1 MAMNRNPMYD
11 SDYVTLS
18 YLKQY
23 LGEEFKEEDF
33 EYSKNFGIQPSPP
46 YHKNDTWTD
55 VNGRLYLCIK
65 ERLIGSFDASDWE
78 LIIDTEPY
86 DKLVFEYADISI
98 NMLESQVYDH
108 KIETYVQDVDPST
121 VWDTYTLKEYHVFD
135 FWRDT
140 STDKEYVY
148 NRKSGSP
155 IEYYWEE
162 HTCPAIVWDTTDGQK
177 TIFGNKPEKY
187 NTHDLW
193 VIGEEV
199 NPYDIPDNCKIGD
212 VVVTSQNS
220 DEFDKYHWSK
230 AVDSID
236 LTINVPKVYSRIEID
251 RKNNI
256 LEDSVKSSLLQTEN
270 SILAQVE
277 STYATQETV
286 VSLDSELGE
295 LRDITTEQKDQLSSL
310 EVTTGRIESNVTEIN
325 TKISDIG
332 NITTSGESIKGSVD
346 LVSVNAS
353 NPIRMNIYG
362 IDEDI
367 SYLYPSDG
375 LFPSDDLFPKIRD
388 VIFTNTTTNEVFT
401 YTLPTDLFVLNEEVY
416 DQLVLD
422 YDNGSVVVT
431 RRCGINADGSKYELD
446 DELYESYDYPY
457 YLNLTD
463 GNYTVSIPGYKNAYL
478 AVSLMA
484 SNIYTT
490 QFATKTELKSSI
502 TQTESSIKSEV
513 SALYATKD
521 ELGTSVEDLNSSIT
535 QTATEI
541 RSDVSATYATK
552 ESMSSSI
559 TQSANTINARV
570 DKKFGDS
577 FTSANIMLTINN
589 DGKSSAAINADK
601 INITGVITAIN
612 GNSTTTINGN
622 KITTGTIGAS
632 QIKANAIT
640 SEKINSKA
648 ITADKINTDAVTSDK
663 IKANAVTS
671 NKIVSGAITSDKID
685 TGAVTADKIA
695 AKAIN
700 ADKIYGGTITA
711 SAINL
716 GNGTFSVGTNGAL
729 KCSNITASGGSV
741 GGWNLSAA
749 TIQKTV
755 GEYSI
760 EIRSDRGAGDPAIL
774 VYKNAGAN
782 QGYKWYVRPDGYMYS
797 SNAHISGYVYAT
809 SGTFNGAINATNF
822 QFGTNNTTGFMSM
835 GVVSTHPWI
844 SGINVFAANGINFY
858 SGTDKNWVGER
869 RAYILADA
877 NNGIMELGSNSSIIF
892 KPYNTTK
899 GLYLGYQDA
908 VELNFDSESAICFQ
922 NKQGR
927 TVDGGGRMFYDSEG
941 NGINPTSTQNEVAT
955 LGSISGRAYK
965 KDITKLNNDDLNK
978 LSNFFSNIPVA
989 RFKFKYGVKKDEEK
1003 IGFILEDIRD
1013 LKDEYKKYFPIKG
1026 ETRYDTGDM
1035 LSTVRQNDTDTEVEA
1050 LYYDNSDLISLLTA
1064 GLIAAHKKIERLE
1077 GKSNVD

>member
-65 ERLIGSFDASDWE
+65 ERLIGEFNASDWE

-187 NTHDLW
+187 KTHDLW
-193 VIGEEV
+193 VIGEEI

-332 NITTSGESIKGSVD
+332 NITTSGESVKGSVD

-552 ESMSSSI
+552 ESLSSSI

-612 GNSTTTINGN
+612 GNTTTTINGN

-648 ITADKINTDAVTSDK
+648 ITADKINTDAITSDK

-671 NKIVSGAITSDKID
+671 NKIVSGAITADKIETGAIIASKIAANAITSDKIKA
-685 TGAVTADKIA
+685 GAITADKIA
-695 AKAIN
+695 ANAIN
-700 ADKIYGGTITA
+700 ADKINGGTITA

-716 GNGTFSVGTNGAL
+716 GNGKFSVRTDGYLYATSGFIGGNLIGSGISAN
-729 KCSNITASGGSV
+729 NITAGTLNIHNGSTYYLKMGFGTSHPEVSGLNITG
-741 GGWNLSAA
+741 
-749 TIQKTV
+749 
-755 GEYSI
+755 
-760 EIRSDRGAGDPAIL
+760 GAGLNIRGL
-774 VYKNAGAN
+774 GMNS
-782 QGYKWYVRPDGYMYS
+782 DGYTFTIAGGINTPYVHATS
-797 SNAHISGYVYAT
+797 ALRAWHIEGSNNSAITIHAGGNDGSYAGRGGVYIASGQVQGTPSHITLNAQSGYGYVYA
-809 SGTFNGAINATNF
+809 
-822 QFGTNNTTGFMSM
+822 
-835 GVVSTHPWI
+835 
-844 SGINVFAANGINFY
+844 
-858 SGTDKNWVGER
+858 
-869 RAYILADA
+869 
-877 NNGIMELGSNSSIIF
+877 
-892 KPYNTTK
+892 
-899 GLYLGYQDA
+899 
-908 VELNFDSESAICFQ
+908 
-922 NKQGR
+922 
-927 TVDGGGRMFYDSEG
+927 EG
-941 NGINPTSTQNEVAT
+941 NGTPRGRVAIDGTGPSSRCLKENITTYTNEEYADA
-955 LGSISGRAYK
+955 LELLKYISIYNYK
-965 KDITKLNNDDLNK
+965 YKYNIHPKEEQYGFIIDDLLENK
-978 LSNFFSNIPVA
+978 LAN
-989 RFKFKYGVKKDEEK
+989 KFLYFKDETVGLMPDKRLDYSADEENNPRE
-1003 IGFILEDIRD
+1003 LDIIHF
-1013 LKDEYKKYFPIKG
+1013 K
-1026 ETRYDTGDM
+1026 RYDEET
-1035 LSTVRQNDTDTEVEA
+1035 LVKYLLVCLKALQN
-1050 LYYDNSDLISLLTA
+1050 
-1064 GLIAAHKKIERLE
+1064 KIERLE